1 MPLTQTQHD
10 AINEGVKY
18 AWGLLTGAH
27 TPADF
32 SIDLGFTPYRVRIVN
47 LTARI
52 EADMYFDPDADAVAN
67 TGLDGGD
74 NGKALITVAAGTRTY
89 ATSPITLGAD
99 GKSFD
104 VDISDLSTLIV
115 TGEDCLWQAWG

>member
-1 MPLTQTQHD
+1 MALAQTQHN

-18 AWGLLTGAH
+18 AWGIRTGTY

-47 LTARI
+47 LAARI
-52 EADMYFDPDADAVAN
+52 EVDMYFDPDVDATDN
-67 TGLDGGD
+67 IGLDGGD
-74 NGKALITVAAGTRTY
+74 NEKALITIANGTRTY

-104 VDISDLSTLIV
+104 VDISDLTTLIV
-115 TGEDCLWQAWG
+115 TAEDARWEAWG

>member
-1 MPLTQTQHD
+1 MALVQTQHN

-18 AWGLLTGAH
+18 AWGLLTGSH

-32 SIDLGFTPYRVRIVN
+32 SIDLGFTPRRVRMVN

-52 EADMYFDPDADAVAN
+52 EADMYFDPDADATAN

-74 NGKALITVAAGTRTY
+74 NAKALITVANGTRTY
-89 ATSPITLGAD
+89 ATSPITLGSD
-99 GKSFD
+99 GRSFD
-104 VDISDLSTLIV
+104 VDISDLTTLVV
-115 TGEDCLWQAWG
+115 TGEDCFWEAFG